1 MSTPLAAPITVRNT
15 QPGPTVFTAPGN
27 GAHVEWQGAGD
38 PQGLDI
44 QSCPA
49 EFLQIVAF
57 RNAMEKGIF
66 EQVDDEAQIEEAL
79 TLHRQEWEQQ
89 QERRRNAG
97 TDSIEVEAN
106 KDMHVFECIGL
117 VGKGGQSCGAP
128 LSLKPEELQNTPPLC
143 SEHKK
148 FARKYIA
155 EETGKIINGKP
166 EVRWTLPTMGARERQ
181 Q

>member
-1 MSTPLAAPITVRNT
+1 MTPIMVRNT
-15 QPGPTVFTAPGN
+15 EPGPAVFTAPGN
-27 GAHVEWQGAGD
+27 GTHVEWQGAGD

-44 QSCPA
+44 QSCPG
-49 EFLQIVAF
+49 EFMQLEPF
-57 RNAMEKGIF
+57 RNALEKGIF
-66 EQVDDEAQIEEAL
+66 EIVEDEVQIETAL
-79 TLHRQEWEQQ
+79 SQHRVDWEQQ

-106 KDMHVFECIGL
+106 KDLHVVECIGL
-117 VGKGGQSCGAP
+117 VGRGGKTCGAP
-128 LSLKPEELQNTPPLC
+128 LSMRPEDLQNTPPLC

-155 EETGKIINGKP
+155 EETGKVVNGKP
-166 EVRWTLPTMGARERQ
+166 EVRWTLPTMDARVRQ